1 MVDTSSAST
10 GSRRVL
16 VFGASGGVGRHVV
29 EQALARGHE
38 VRAVVR
44 SAGKLSLSDPKLTIV
59 AAQLSERQAIDAAVR
74 GAESVISA
82 LGPSLDRRATGM
94 PLVQGTQNIVDA
106 MEAAGVQ
113 RYVGIATPSLRDPRD
128 RRSLLGTLVPL
139 MGRLLLP
146 RAYRELLA
154 MLQIVVPATS
164 SGRSRASPVR
174 PTARLR
180 ATCGPASSVATSS
193 ARRRSRGPTSPP
205 SCSTSSK
212 TPASSAPRPPSAT
225 NPTEKGPEP

>member
-1 MVDTSSAST
+1 MYLYYLLMPMADTSSAST

-29 EQALARGHE
+29 ERALARGHE

-44 SAGKLSLSDPKLTIV
+44 SPGKLSLSPKLTIV
-59 AAQLSERQAIDAAVR
+59 AAELSERQAIDTAAR
-74 GAESVISA
+74 GAGSVISA

-106 MEAAGVQ
+106 MGAADVQ

-154 MLQIVVPATS
+154 MSQIVVTSDLEWTIARFTRPTDGPATGNVRAGFL
-164 SGRSRASPVR
+164 GRDKLGAAITRADIATFLLDQLDDTR
-174 PTARLR
+174 FIR
-180 ATCGPASSVATSS
+180 AAPAIS
-193 ARRRSRGPTSPP
+193 
-205 SCSTSSK
+205 
-212 TPASSAPRPPSAT
+212 
-225 NPTEKGPEP
+225 N